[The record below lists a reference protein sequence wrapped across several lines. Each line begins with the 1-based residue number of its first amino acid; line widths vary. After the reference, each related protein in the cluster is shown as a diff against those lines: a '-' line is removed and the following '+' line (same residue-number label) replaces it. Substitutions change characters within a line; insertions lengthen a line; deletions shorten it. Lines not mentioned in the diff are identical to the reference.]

1 MKTYSLQS
9 ASIKVIIMITKM
21 LGFVPQSNRLN
32 YSTQASVSDGIPA
45 HELQKEADRAA
56 SLPVPL
62 LRQPAGVEIRF

>member
-1 MKTYSLQS
+1 
-9 ASIKVIIMITKM
+9 MITKM